1 MSKQLKSGYDTQEQG
16 KIEKQLICQYL
27 NEQSFVEVIKIHLL
41 HASLRFGIFLI
52 YIYFASSVKHS
63 KIDTSRKNKR
73 PEIRQF
79 TQENDSYGAQ
89 SVCLVQGRC
98 VLFHR
103 CQILPRQDPEKRALE
118 QPSERAQKPY
128 NQRVTE
134 APSNL
139 PKSRS
144 QNQHSSNHEHSLE
157 GKNRSP
163 FSGDNDFCKA
173 FDLTFLV
180 LIFEKLLKPV
190 LHSTATVE
198 HVNTGVF

>member
-1 MSKQLKSGYDTQEQG
+1 MILMVLRAFVLCRGVVFSSTDAKSGHA
-16 KIEKQLICQYL
+16 KI
-27 NEQSFVEVIKIHLL
+27 
-41 HASLRFGIFLI
+41 LR
-52 YIYFASSVKHS
+52 
-63 KIDTSRKNKR
+63 
-73 PEIRQF
+73 
-79 TQENDSYGAQ
+79 
-89 SVCLVQGRC
+89 
-98 VLFHR
+98 
-103 CQILPRQDPEKRALE
+103 RALE

-139 PKSRS
+139 PKSHS

-190 LHSTATVE
+190 LHPTATVE